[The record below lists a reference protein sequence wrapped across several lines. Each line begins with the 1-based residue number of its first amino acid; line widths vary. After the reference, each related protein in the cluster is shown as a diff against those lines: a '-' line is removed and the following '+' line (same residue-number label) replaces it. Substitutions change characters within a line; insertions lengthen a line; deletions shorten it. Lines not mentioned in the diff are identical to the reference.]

1 MYWLRI
7 SVEKV
12 AVGLAASS
20 GGFWSP
26 GAAGAVG
33 SSAHA
38 AMKGKEIVKNK
49 TMHASAFFLIAD
61 EFISFAPFLMLR
73 LELPFLSLSF
83 SFEAA
88 KQKIDICPA
97 FLSQAAALLTMNR
110 DFHSRVRISMSRI
123 RAR

>member
-26 GAAGAVG
+26 GAVG

-49 TMHASAFFLIAD
+49 TMHASAFFLIFD
-61 EFISFAPFLMLR
+61 EFISFAPFFMLR
-73 LELPFLSLSF
+73 LELPFLSL
-83 SFEAA
+83 
-88 KQKIDICPA
+88 
-97 FLSQAAALLTMNR
+97 
-110 DFHSRVRISMSRI
+110 
-123 RAR
+123 